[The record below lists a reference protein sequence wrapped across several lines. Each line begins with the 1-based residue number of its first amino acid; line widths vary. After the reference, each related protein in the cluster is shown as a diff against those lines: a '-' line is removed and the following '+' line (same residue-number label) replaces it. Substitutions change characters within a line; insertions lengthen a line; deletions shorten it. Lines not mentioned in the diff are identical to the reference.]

1 MRILYKKDNEG
12 EKIQMEGT
20 LSDISAGIVRLIDIF
35 TEQAESAL
43 TKDDTKEQKK
53 VDSYDDDIKD
63 FQEAWDEFSKLFP
76 KNYQNKKS
84 SKKEVKV

>member
-1 MRILYKKDNEG
+1 MRILYEKDNEG

-20 LSDISAGIVRLIDIF
+20 LSDISAGIVRLIEIF

-43 TKDDTKEQKK
+43 TEDKRKEQKK

-76 KNYQNKKS
+76 KNYQNKK
-84 SKKEVKV
+84 KK

>member
-1 MRILYKKDNEG
+1 MRILYEKDNEG

-20 LSDISAGIVRLIDIF
+20 LSDISAGIVRLIEIF

-43 TKDDTKEQKK
+43 TEDKRKEQKK

-76 KNYQNKKS
+76 KNCQNKK
-84 SKKEVKV
+84 KQ